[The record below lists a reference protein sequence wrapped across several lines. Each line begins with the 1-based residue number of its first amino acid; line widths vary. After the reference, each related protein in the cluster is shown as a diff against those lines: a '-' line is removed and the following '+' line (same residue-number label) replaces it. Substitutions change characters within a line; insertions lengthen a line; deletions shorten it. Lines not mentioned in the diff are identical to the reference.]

1 VLWTYFVDAALRS
14 MGIGEQVQV
23 KVLIFWREVLHD
35 INIIV
40 PELAMDI
47 PVPGHRSPQF
57 IYYN

>member
-1 VLWTYFVDAALRS
+1 VLRTYFVDAALRS

-23 KVLIFWREVLHD
+23 KVFIFWREVFHHVG
-35 INIIV
+35 IV
-40 PELAMDI
+40 IPELTMNV